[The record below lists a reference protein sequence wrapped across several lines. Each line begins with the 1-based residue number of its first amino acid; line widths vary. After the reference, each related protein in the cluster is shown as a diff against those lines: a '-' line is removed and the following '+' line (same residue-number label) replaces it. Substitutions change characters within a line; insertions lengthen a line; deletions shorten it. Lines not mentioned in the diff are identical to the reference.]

1 MAVTGDS
8 SMTRRSGALSPGE
21 LAQASVIAA
30 LSAATAIIA
39 VVVPFAAGL
48 SLLGTVPMGLLAYRY
63 RLRVLLTATVA
74 GAIIAFLIAGLGGFM
89 TVVNCAYIGGLT
101 GIVKRRGR
109 GTMTV
114 FLSSLVAGA
123 IFGVV
128 VVTALAILVRLRH
141 LDLRIGDRQRQ
152 RRRRDHRA
160 HPQHGRPGRSTQAR
174 LRHRAGLLAVA
185 VLRVLGVVHRDSH
198 PHRLVGVVAG
208 DVATADHSRCAQA
221 RVLGRH
227 RNDRTRSDAPA
238 RRPLPLSQRRS
249 RRAGAGVAERRTGRA
264 PRDHRCQ
271 RLGQDDVDVDAGR
284 TRTHCRHHRTARCRR
299 ARPARRRRR

>member
-1 MAVTGDS
+1 
-8 SMTRRSGALSPGE
+8 MTRRSGALSPGE

-48 SLLGTVPMGLLAYRY
+48 SLLATVPMGLLAYRY

-123 IFGVV
+123 FFGVL
-128 VVTALAILVRLRH
+128 VVTALAVLARLRH
-141 LDLRIGDRQRQ
+141 LIFESVTANIDGIAAIIARIPNMQGLR
-152 RRRRDHRA
+152 
-160 HPQHGRPGRSTQAR
+160 RPTQTR
-174 LRHRAGLLAVA
+174 LRHRTGLLAVP
-185 VLRVLGVVHRDSH
+185 VLRVLGVFHRDGH

-227 RNDRTRSDAPA
+227 RNDRTRPDAPA
-238 RRPLPLSQRRS
+238 RRPLPLPQ
-249 RRAGAGVAERRTGRA
+249 
-264 PRDHRCQ
+264 
-271 RLGQDDVDVDAGR
+271 L
-284 TRTHCRHHRTARCRR
+284 
-299 ARPARRRRR
+299 